1 MYGGKINKV
10 VSSSKKS
17 SQLADISYVELS
29 GAVGKNICEKKPRG
43 DNEYPP
49 RGVAANSKNKVI

>member
-17 SQLADISYVELS
+17 SQLADIAYVELS
-29 GAVGKNICEKKPRG
+29 GAVGKNICENKRG
-43 DNEYPP
+43 NSLGGLPP
-49 RGVAANSKNKVI
+49 SAKGN